1 MRAAIGLLL
10 VAALVGATTPP
21 PGTIIHVGAGIQC
34 QPDYRY
40 FRAPHAPPVTY
51 AAADV
56 GKPGVPE
63 LTARE
68 RDALRRIERYIKSD
82 TLRIAWVDYASPPR
96 HFIIYD
102 ANAGPCYEQTH
113 AYRVLNGSCNEDYGP
128 ADEPYQTLPAP
139 DCFGTPYPWATA
151 TPR

>member
-10 VAALVGATTPP
+10 VAALLGATTPA
-21 PGTIIHVGAGIQC
+21 PGTIIHVGPGIQC

-40 FRAPHAPPVTY
+40 IRALHAPPITY

-56 GKPGVPE
+56 GKPGVPK
-63 LTARE
+63 LTAQE
-68 RDALRRIERYIKSD
+68 RAVLRRIERYVKSD
-82 TLRIAWVDYASPPR
+82 TLRIAWVDYASTPR

-102 ANAGPCYEQTH
+102 ADAGPCYTQTH
-113 AYRVLNGSCNEDYGP
+113 AYAVLNGTCNEGYGP
-128 ADEPYQTLPAP
+128 ADEPYETRPAP
-139 DCFGTPYPWATA
+139 DCQGHTPYPWT